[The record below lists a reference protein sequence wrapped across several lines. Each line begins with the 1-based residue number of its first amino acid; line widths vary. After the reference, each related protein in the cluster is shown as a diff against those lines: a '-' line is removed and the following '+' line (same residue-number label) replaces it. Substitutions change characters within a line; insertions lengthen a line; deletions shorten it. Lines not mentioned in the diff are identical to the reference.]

1 MMFNMKYTALFFFN
15 IYFTCLLV
23 LCSFQDIMHI
33 NHTFKLNSSVCDYC
47 VQILEGRFKYILTA
61 ASGVVLVVNF

>member
-1 MMFNMKYTALFFFN
+1 
-15 IYFTCLLV
+15 
-23 LCSFQDIMHI
+23 MHI
-33 NHTFKLNSSVCDYC
+33 NPTFKLNSSVCDYC